1 MSATKSIEA
10 PNDKPAARPAPVLE
24 VRDLCTEFGTKAGV
38 GRAVDGVSFT
48 LHEGEILAIVGESGS
63 GKSVTSL
70 SIMGLIPDPPGRIA
84 GGSVTYGGRDL
95 TRLDE
100 KALQKLRGNE
110 IAMIFQEPMTSLN
123 PVLSIGR
130 QMTEGIRQHTG
141 MSEAEARK
149 HAVEMMRRVSIPAPE
164 KRLGEYP
171 HQFSGGML
179 QRIMIAIA
187 MSCSPRV
194 LIADEPTTALDV
206 TIQAQILELMR
217 DLRATTGASIMLITH
232 DMGVVAEMADR
243 VVVMYAGR
251 KVEEGRVEDIFARP
265 RHPYTRGLLAALPV
279 LGTAGEVGETQLNEI
294 PGVVPALTDLP
305 NGCRFSDRCAF
316 STEKCLAEDP
326 PFADRAGGHSAACW
340 HSDRLAPT
348 MEATS

>member
-1 MSATKSIEA
+1 MEQATDRTIDHA
-10 PNDKPAARPAPVLE
+10 AAARAARRPVLE
-24 VRDLCTEFGTKAGV
+24 VTDLRTEFRTRAGTA
-38 GRAVDGVSFT
+38 RAVDGVSFT

-84 GGSVTYGGRDL
+84 GGSVLFQGRDL
-95 TRLDE
+95 TTLSQRE
-100 KALQKLRGNE
+100 LQELRGNQL
-110 IAMIFQEPMTSLN
+110 AMIFQEPMTSLN

-141 MSEAEARK
+141 MSELDARA

-164 KRLGEYP
+164 RRLKEFP

-187 MSCSPRV
+187 MSCSPKV

-217 DLRATTGASIMLITH
+217 GLRDETDAAIVLITH

-251 KVEEGRVEDIFARP
+251 KVEEGLVTEVFATP
-265 RHPYTRGLLAALPV
+265 RHPYTSGLLGALPV
-279 LGTAGEVGETQLNEI
+279 LGAAGEVGESELNEI
-294 PGVVPALTDLP
+294 PGVVPPLTDLP
-305 NGCRFSDRCAF
+305 LGCLFSDRCAY
-316 STEKCLAEDP
+316 STDRCRSEAP
-326 PFADRAGGHSAACW
+326 PLADRGRGHLAACW
-340 HSDRLAPT
+340 HSDKL
-348 MEATS
+348 EDAT